1 MSGKKKGLSV
11 DEKKKVLLAIYHEKK
26 EPFNLKEIENHG
38 SKKGVVQ
45 QTIKD
50 INQALIDDGLVLGDK
65 IGSANF
71 FWSFPSKYYQDQLNL
86 KDRTTQTTLKT
97 VDSIGTL
104 KSQIS
109 ECRTERNMIGR
120 EEMLQQLA
128 GLQEE
133 EKKLDAELD
142 VLKFNDPAEIKGH
155 KAMAMKVKDAA
166 DRWTDNIW
174 TIKSYLTKKK
184 GMA

>member
-1 MSGKKKGLSV
+1 M
-11 DEKKKVLLAIYHEKK
+11 
-26 EPFNLKEIENHG
+26 
-38 SKKGVVQ
+38 Q

-133 EKKLDAELD
+133 EKKLDAEVTPCL
-142 VLKFNDPAEIKGH
+142 LN
-155 KAMAMKVKDAA
+155 
-166 DRWTDNIW
+166 
-174 TIKSYLTKKK
+174 Y
-184 GMA
+184 